1 MTADRIAKVEEALAH
16 QSIALDELNEV
27 VREQW
32 REIERL
38 RREITRLEGVIER
51 SVEDASDDPP
61 PPHY

>member
-1 MTADRIAKVEEALAH
+1 MSDRLAEIEETLAH
-16 QSIALDELNEV
+16 QTRMLDEMSDV

-38 RREITRLEGVIER
+38 NREIARLEALIER
-51 SVEDASDDPP
+51 AADDPGDDPP